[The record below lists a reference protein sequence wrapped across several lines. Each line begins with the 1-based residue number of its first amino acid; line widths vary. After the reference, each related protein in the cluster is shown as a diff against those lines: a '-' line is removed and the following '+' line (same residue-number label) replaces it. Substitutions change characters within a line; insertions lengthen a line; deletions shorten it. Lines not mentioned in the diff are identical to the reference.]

1 MLLKKILD
9 EFVRKSRKIWLDHAN
24 EFQNRLMEPWQ
35 QVKDTEIYLTHKE
48 GKSAFTQ
55 RFIRTHE
62 RNRRNMKNKITDMSA
77 ILKSMYLYKLD
88 EMNDKYNSSGQ
99 RAIKIK
105 PVDVTSGKYI
115 DFDLE
120 NNVKDP

>member
-1 MLLKKILD
+1 
-9 EFVRKSRKIWLDHAN
+9 
-24 EFQNRLMEPWQ
+24 MEPWQ